1 MISASV
7 LLVVIMGH
15 TLFIGRYDNTNSLIL
30 GVLSCNS
37 LRWFA
42 YYHSLVNLSTVFVE
56 TGDSSFSCF

>member
-30 GVLSCNS
+30 GVLQLSP
-37 LRWFA
+37 
-42 YYHSLVNLSTVFVE
+42 LVRLLPPLSKSE
-56 TGDSSFSCF
+56 YNFS